1 MDGGLHEMWCHHKSS
16 GDVMGCSYHEVVV
29 FAGAATSNSSPDHKG
44 DDQPT
49 QADEAVT
56 LYCNRQQRR
65 RV

>member
-1 MDGGLHEMWCHHKSS
+1 
-16 GDVMGCSYHEVVV
+16 MGCSYHEVVV